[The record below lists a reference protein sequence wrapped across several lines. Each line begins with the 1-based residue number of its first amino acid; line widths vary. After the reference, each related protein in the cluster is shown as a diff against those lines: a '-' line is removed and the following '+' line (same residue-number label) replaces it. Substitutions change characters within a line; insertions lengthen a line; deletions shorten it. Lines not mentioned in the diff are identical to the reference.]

1 MAHDVIPLGAVPS
14 GESSAQVGESGY
26 AEVAFLQCAR
36 YIALLRHTVG
46 PEPAGARLRI
56 RRAEADVDPYLDVV
70 VEYDAANSVARAYAI
85 RCDREAPPRWESG
98 DRLEGTLTSA
108 VTRASGEA

>member
-14 GESSAQVGESGY
+14 GESAAQVGESGY
-26 AEVAFLQCAR
+26 AEVAFLQCTR

-56 RRAEADVDPYLDVV
+56 RRAEAGVDPYLDVV
-70 VEYDAANSVARAYAI
+70 GEYGAENITARADAI
-85 RCDREAPPRWESG
+85 RCQRAGPPRRESATG
-98 DRLEGTLTSA
+98 AGAACHAT
-108 VTRASGEA
+108 

>member
-14 GESSAQVGESGY
+14 GESAAQVGESGY
-26 AEVAFLQCAR
+26 AEVAFLQCTR

-56 RRAEADVDPYLDVV
+56 RRAEADVDRSEEHTSELQSLAYLVCRLLLEKKKV
-70 VEYDAANSVARAYAI
+70 KRRGHGRA
-85 RCDREAPPRWESG
+85 ELS
-98 DRLEGTLTSA
+98 
-108 VTRASGEA
+108 